1 MFFKHALADL
11 PLDFNA
17 YGTSYSEKADILSQI
32 HKYLKG
38 DYTIFPIRK
47 EENKLPIKA
56 ENVVKQKKI
65 NPVVNNEENIVKEKI
80 GHQMTIFDYLAI
92 S

>member
-1 MFFKHALADL
+1 MADL
-11 PLDFNA
+11 LVQHPFSAAVFLLQLVLLTHLLF
-17 YGTSYSEKADILSQI
+17 LSQI

-65 NPVVNNEENIVKEKI
+65 NPVVNNEENIVKEK
-80 GHQMTIFDYLAI
+80 
-92 S
+92 